1 MADECPA
8 LAHWHTGTL
17 AHWYMYR
24 WHLTAPYRCR
34 YSHGMPNT
42 RVIADTFADTPTAPL
57 PLPIVAGKP
66 RPAYAD
72 GSLRSP
78 IDYWI
83 DLADYHSQSEP
94 DIEMYRR

>member
-8 LAHWHTGTL
+8 LAHWHTGTCTDGILRRRTVAGTVDRMTNLVAL
-17 AHWYMYR
+17 A
-24 WHLTAPYRCR
+24 
-34 YSHGMPNT
+34 S
-42 RVIADTFADTPTAPL
+42 ADTPTA

-66 RPAYAD
+66 RRSYAD
-72 GSLRSP
+72 GTLRSP
-78 IDYWI
+78 IDWLT